1 MPTMPVAEPSSADFL
16 SRLSDADAE
25 VRRIAVMELPYCDE
39 DDILPLLLSA
49 LADADALVRAEAAK
63 AIEGFE
69 EPEAVSALLVM
80 LHDSAE
86 DARRIVDAER
96 AAKADHKNGWDGFI
110 RACQQWTEAR
120 TEAVRAACRAARD
133 AAPRHLS
140 ASGADD
146 FARRAATGAGAEYER
161 TTPRPEWDGVA
172 GYGNN
177 ARLEYLRED
186 ELTPILGRIR
196 HAVRRRG
203 DETGTT
209 DPSEGVAS

>member
-1 MPTMPVAEPSSADFL
+1 MFNVRIVAIAAELDSSA
-16 SRLSDADAE
+16 RTIT
-25 VRRIAVMELPYCDE
+25 RR
-39 DDILPLLLSA
+39 
-49 LADADALVRAEAAK
+49 ADALGIDVGPDWA
-63 AIEGFE
+63 GC
-69 EPEAVSALLVM
+69 PAV
-80 LHDSAE
+80 SAE